1 MSERQSWVVWGRKI
15 GTGTGWDQA
24 DTFVMQLYDF
34 EGGEGY
40 TGPCGPCVI
49 FDFERGR
56 IETVGGDGKL
66 TGWGGLISGISGPPG
81 ESHLKQGGLGRCLFD
96 FQNPDAAE
104 TELMN

>member
-56 IETVGGDGKL
+56 IETVGGDGEL
-66 TGWGGLISGISGPPG
+66 TDSVDLIGAVSGAPR
-81 ESHLKQGGLGRCLFD
+81 ESDSHKEG
-96 FQNPDAAE
+96 
-104 TELMN
+104 